1 MTIEIISI
9 ILSSTLSLIAI
20 IISII
25 SINKQ
30 TKSQNINSTI
40 ALFDKR
46 FDIYNF
52 VIELWYI
59 VGYFEGGQDLKPNTK
74 HTYQEIISFIN
85 HIDLSDEMKEKI
97 KIAYIK
103 SNKYSSMTKC
113 LFSGKVEEYLNK
125 LISSFTTYINGIYH
139 KKSIDQQRE
148 EQAYQQI
155 INLYETENIDMD
167 KLRQFIDLSD
177 IKRLDI

>member
-1 MTIEIISI
+1 MMIQIINIIS
-9 ILSSTLSLIAI
+9 SSILSLIAI

-59 VGYFEGGQDLKPNTK
+59 VGYFEGGQDLKQTPK
-74 HTYQEIISFIN
+74 HTYQEIISLIN
-85 HIDLSDEMKEKI
+85 HIELSSEIRDKI
-97 KIAYIK
+97 KTAYIK

-113 LFSGKVEEYLNK
+113 LFSGEIEEYLTK
-125 LISSFTTYINGIYH
+125 LISSFSIYINGIYH
-139 KKSIDQQRE
+139 NKSIDPQRE
-148 EQAYQQI
+148 EHAYKQI
-155 INLYETENIDMD
+155 IKLHETENIDID

>member
-1 MTIEIISI
+1 MAIEIINI
-9 ILSSTLSLIAI
+9 ILSSILSLIAI
-20 IISII
+20 IISIV

-59 VGYFEGGQDLKPNTK
+59 VGYFEGAQDLKQDTK
-74 HTYQEIISFIN
+74 HTYKKIISLIN
-85 HIDLSDEMKEKI
+85 HIDLSNEIKDEI
-97 KIAYIK
+97 KTAYIT

-113 LFSGKVEEYLNK
+113 LFSGEIEEYLNK
-125 LISSFTTYINGIYH
+125 LISSFTIYINGIYH
-139 KKSIDQQRE
+139 KKSIDPQRE
-148 EQAYQQI
+148 EQAYNQI
-155 INLYETENIDMD
+155 INLYKTEDIDID